1 MTQIVEPDL
10 AQPRLLQTIPNG
22 FTQTLGT
29 ILKSASTQVG
39 LRVNN
44 PPKRKDPRMLP
55 GRALLPQ
62 KRPSHEISRRSLLR
76 YAGGTLAAI
85 ALPRGAWAFDQ
96 TAGPIITTL
105 SEYMAAAAT
114 RVLPDEVME
123 SAKLHLLDTLAA
135 MISGID
141 LPPAVAAIRFARSN
155 SGPPVAT
162 VVGTNIT
169 CGAIDAAMVNGML
182 AHSDETDDSHAPS
195 QSHPG
200 CATIPAALAAGEQ
213 FGIDGTRLLRAIA
226 LGYDVGTRVTLAFG
240 GPRFQTDTHRDS
252 HATAG
257 VFCAAA
263 AAASAAKLNSQ
274 QMRWVLD
281 YTAQQTAG
289 IAAWKRDLE
298 HIEKSFVFAG
308 MPARNGVTAALLVQ
322 SGWTGVNDI
331 LSGSDNFLMAF
342 DPQAKPEVLIDHLGQ
357 RYEVVR
363 TNIKKWSVGS
373 PIQAPLDAM
382 EALLK
387 KHPFR
392 PEQVKKVV
400 VRSATQEAVIV
411 DNRTMPDLCLQYMIA
426 VMMVDGTASFRSA
439 HDQKRMQ
446 DPAILRERAKVD
458 LVPDQQLDQLLPKRV
473 AIVEVTLTD
482 GSQLTERVD
491 AVRGTAENPMTQDEV
506 VAKSRDLI
514 APTFGSATCNALID
528 KVLKLENVKN
538 IRELRPLLQKA

>member
-1 MTQIVEPDL
+1 
-10 AQPRLLQTIPNG
+10 
-22 FTQTLGT
+22 
-29 ILKSASTQVG
+29 
-39 LRVNN
+39 
-44 PPKRKDPRMLP
+44 
-55 GRALLPQ
+55 
-62 KRPSHEISRRSLLR
+62 
-76 YAGGTLAAI
+76 
-85 ALPRGAWAFDQ
+85 
-96 TAGPIITTL
+96 
-105 SEYMAAAAT
+105 MAAAAT
-114 RVLPDEVME
+114 RALPDEVMAN
-123 SAKLHLLDTLAA
+123 AKLHVLDTLAA

-155 SGPPVAT
+155 KGSPVAT

-169 CGAIDAAMVNGML
+169 CGAIDAAMANGML

-200 CATIPAALAAGEQ
+200 CVTISAALAAGEQ
-213 FGIDGTRLLRAIA
+213 FGIGGAHFLRAVA

-240 GPRFQTDTHRDS
+240 GAKFQTDTHRDS

-263 AAASAAKLNSQ
+263 AAASAAGLNSQ

-289 IAAWKRDLE
+289 IAAWKRDVE

-322 SGWTGVNDI
+322 SGWTGVDDI
-331 LSGSDNFLMAF
+331 MSGSDNFLMAF
-342 DPQAKPEVLIDHLGQ
+342 DPQANPSQLVDQLGH

-373 PIQAPLDAM
+373 PIQAPLDGM

-387 KHPFR
+387 KHSFR
-392 PEQVKKVV
+392 ADQVKKVV

-426 VMMVDGTASFRSA
+426 VMLVDGTASFRSA

-458 LVPDQQLDQLLPKRV
+458 LVPDEGLDRLLPKRV
-473 AIVEVTLTD
+473 AIVEITLTD
-482 GSQLTERVD
+482 GSRFTERVD
-491 AVRGTAENPMTQDEV
+491 AVRGTAENPMTPDEV
-506 VAKSRDLI
+506 IAKSRDLMVP
-514 APTFGSATCNALID
+514 ALGPATSRALIE
-528 KVLKLENVKN
+528 KVLALENVKN

>member
-1 MTQIVEPDL
+1 MHLDWASHPRKR
-10 AQPRLLQTIPNG
+10 QP
-22 FTQTLGT
+22 
-29 ILKSASTQVG
+29 
-39 LRVNN
+39 
-44 PPKRKDPRMLP
+44 
-55 GRALLPQ
+55 
-62 KRPSHEISRRSLLR
+62 HEISRRTLLG
-76 YAGGTLAAI
+76 YAGKALAAM
-85 ALPRGAWAFDQ
+85 ALPRSAWALGQ
-96 TAGPIITTL
+96 NAAPVITTL
-105 SEYMAAAAT
+105 SGYMAAAAT
-114 RVLPDEVME
+114 RALPDEVIA

-155 SGPPVAT
+155 SGSQVAT

-169 CGAIDAAMVNGML
+169 CGAIDAALANGML

-200 CATIPAALAAGEQ
+200 CAAIPAALAAGEQ
-213 FGIDGTRLLRAIA
+213 FGIDGTQFLRAIV

-240 GPRFQTDTHRDS
+240 GAKFQTETHHDS
-252 HATAG
+252 HSTAG

-263 AAASAAKLNSQ
+263 AAACAANLNSQ

-322 SGWTGVNDI
+322 SGWTGVDDI

-342 DPQAKPEVLIDHLGQ
+342 APQADPAELVDKLGQ

-387 KHPFR
+387 KYSFR

-411 DNRTMPDLCLQYMIA
+411 DNRVMPDLCLQHMIA
-426 VMMVDGTASFRSA
+426 VMLVDGTASFRSA

-446 DPAILRERAKVD
+446 DPTILRERAKVE
-458 LVPDQQLDQLLPKRV
+458 LVPDEGLDRLLPKRV

-482 GSQLTERVD
+482 GSHLTERVE
-491 AVRGTAENPMTQDEV
+491 AVRGTAENPMTQDEI

-514 APTFGSATCNALID
+514 APTLGSATCAALID
-528 KVLKLENVKN
+528 RVLKLENVKS

>member
-1 MTQIVEPDL
+1 MQL
-10 AQPRLLQTIPNG
+10 
-22 FTQTLGT
+22 
-29 ILKSASTQVG
+29 
-39 LRVNN
+39 
-44 PPKRKDPRMLP
+44 
-55 GRALLPQ
+55 
-62 KRPSHEISRRSLLR
+62 HEISRRSLLG
-76 YAGGTLAAI
+76 YAGKALVAI
-85 ALPRGAWAFDQ
+85 ALPRSAWGLGQNASP
-96 TAGPIITTL
+96 GPVITTL
-105 SEYMAAAAT
+105 SDYMAGAGT
-114 RVLPDEVME
+114 RALPDEVTA

-141 LPPAVAAIRFARSN
+141 LPPAIAAVRFARSN
-155 SGPPVAT
+155 SPSQVAT

-169 CGAIDAAMVNGML
+169 CGAIEAALANGML

-200 CATIPAALAAGEQ
+200 CAAIPAALAAGEQ
-213 FGIDGTRLLRAIA
+213 FGIDGTRFLRTIA
-226 LGYDVGTRVTLAFG
+226 LGYDVGTRVTMAFG
-240 GPRFQTDTHRDS
+240 GAKFQTDTHHDS
-252 HATAG
+252 HSTAG

-263 AAASAAKLNSQ
+263 AAASAANLNSQ

-298 HIEKSFVFAG
+298 HVEKSFVFAG

-322 SGWTGVNDI
+322 SGWTGVDDI

-342 DPQAKPEVLIDHLGQ
+342 SPQADPAILIDKLGQ

-382 EALLK
+382 ETLLK
-387 KHPFR
+387 KYSFR
-392 PEQVKKVV
+392 SEQVKKVV

-411 DNRTMPDLCLQYMIA
+411 DNRTMADICLQHMIA
-426 VMMVDGTASFRSA
+426 VMLVDGTASFRSA

-446 DPAILRERAKVD
+446 DPAILHERAKVD
-458 LVPDQQLDQLLPKRV
+458 LISDEGLDRLLPKRV
-473 AIVEVTLTD
+473 AIVEVTLSD
-482 GSQLTERVD
+482 GSQLTERVE
-491 AVRGTAENPMTQDEV
+491 AVRGTAENPMTQEEI

-514 APTFGSATCNALID
+514 APNLGSAKCAALID

-538 IRELRPLLQKA
+538 IRELRPLLQRG

>member
-1 MTQIVEPDL
+1 MASDSTQIL
-10 AQPRLLQTIPNG
+10 KK
-22 FTQTLGT
+22 TQ
-29 ILKSASTQVG
+29 SYQV
-39 LRVNN
+39 
-44 PPKRKDPRMLP
+44 
-55 GRALLPQ
+55 
-62 KRPSHEISRRSLLR
+62 SRRTLLG
-76 YAGGTLAAI
+76 YAGGVLAAL
-85 ALPRGAWAFDQ
+85 ALPQGAWAFGQ
-96 TAGPIITTL
+96 TAGPVITTL
-105 SEYMAAAAT
+105 SDYMAAAAT
-114 RVLPDEVME
+114 RALPDEVMA

-155 SGPPVAT
+155 GGPPVAT
-162 VVGTNIT
+162 VVGTNIS
-169 CGAIDAAMVNGML
+169 CGAIDAAMANGML

-200 CATIPAALAAGEQ
+200 CVTIPAALAAGEQ
-213 FGIDGTRLLRAIA
+213 FGIDGAHFLRAIA
-226 LGYDVGTRVTLAFG
+226 LGYDVGTRVTMAFG
-240 GPRFQTDTHRDS
+240 GARFQTDTHHDS

-263 AAASAAKLNSQ
+263 AAASAAGLNRQ
-274 QMRWVLD
+274 QMRWVID

-289 IAAWKRDLE
+289 IAAWKRDVE
-298 HIEKSFVFAG
+298 HVEKSFVFAG

-322 SGWTGVNDI
+322 SGWTGVDDI

-342 DPQAKPEVLIDHLGQ
+342 DPQANPSQLIDQLGE

-373 PIQAPLDAM
+373 PIQAPLDGM

-387 KHPFR
+387 KHSFR
-392 PEQVKKVV
+392 ADQVKKVV

-426 VMMVDGTASFRSA
+426 VMLVDGTASFRSA

-446 DPAILRERAKVD
+446 DSAILRERAKVE
-458 LVPDQQLDQLLPKRV
+458 LLPDEELDRLLPKRV

-482 GSQLTERVD
+482 GSRFTERID

-506 VAKSRDLI
+506 IAKSRDLM
-514 APTFGSATCNALID
+514 APTLGPETSNALIE
-528 KVLKLENVKN
+528 KVLALENVKN
-538 IRELRPLLQKA
+538 IRELRPLLQKV

>member
-1 MTQIVEPDL
+1 MRPDWTS
-10 AQPRLLQTIPNG
+10 LLQ
-22 FTQTLGT
+22 
-29 ILKSASTQVG
+29 K
-39 LRVNN
+39 
-44 PPKRKDPRMLP
+44 KRL
-55 GRALLPQ
+55 
-62 KRPSHEISRRSLLR
+62 HEVSRRRWLC
-76 YAGGTLAAI
+76 YAGGALAAA
-85 ALPRGAWAFDQ
+85 ALPRSAWA
-96 TAGPIITTL
+96 AGQNVVPVIRTL

-114 RVLPDEVME
+114 RTLPDEVVA
-123 SAKLHLLDTLAA
+123 SAKLHVLDTLAA
-135 MISGID
+135 MISGRD
-141 LPPAVAAIRFARSN
+141 LPPAVAAIRFARTSPA
-155 SGPPVAT
+155 SQVAT

-169 CGAIDAAMVNGML
+169 CGAIDAAMANGML

-200 CATIPAALAAGEQ
+200 CVAIPAALAAGEQ
-213 FGIDGTRLLRAIA
+213 FDIDGSRFLRAIA

-240 GPRFQTDTHRDS
+240 GAKFQTETHHDS

-257 VFCAAA
+257 IFCASAAA
-263 AAASAAKLNSQ
+263 ACAANLTSQ

-289 IAAWKRDLE
+289 IAAWKRDVE

-322 SGWTGVNDI
+322 SGWTGVDDI

-342 DPQAKPEVLIDHLGQ
+342 APQADPVVLIEDLGK

-373 PIQAPLDAM
+373 PIQAPLDGM

-387 KHPFR
+387 KHSFR
-392 PEQVKKVV
+392 AEQVKKVV

-411 DNRTMPDLCLQYMIA
+411 DNRSMPDLCLQYMIA
-426 VMMVDGTASFRSA
+426 VMLVDGTASFRAA

-446 DPAILRERAKVD
+446 DAAILRERAKVE
-458 LVPDQQLDQLLPKRV
+458 LVPDEGLDRLLPKRV

-482 GSQLTERVD
+482 GSHFTERVD

-506 VAKSRDLI
+506 IAKCSDLI
-514 APTFGSATCNALID
+514 APRLGSVGCAALID
-528 KVLKLENVKN
+528 RVLKLESVKS
-538 IRELRPLLQKA
+538 IRELRPVLQKA

>member
-1 MTQIVEPDL
+1 MGPDRTSLPLRTQ
-10 AQPRLLQTIPNG
+10 
-22 FTQTLGT
+22 
-29 ILKSASTQVG
+29 
-39 LRVNN
+39 
-44 PPKRKDPRMLP
+44 
-55 GRALLPQ
+55 
-62 KRPSHEISRRSLLR
+62 SHQLSRRSLLR
-76 YAGGTLAAI
+76 YAGGALAAA
-85 ALPRGAWAFDQ
+85 ALPRATWALAQ
-96 TAGPIITTL
+96 TAGPVITTL
-105 SEYMAAAAT
+105 GDYMAAAAT
-114 RVLPDEVME
+114 RPLPDEVIA

-141 LPPAVAAIRFARSN
+141 LPPAVAAIRFARS
-155 SGPPVAT
+155 STTSPVAT

-169 CGAIDAAMVNGML
+169 CGAIDAAMANGML

-200 CATIPAALAAGEQ
+200 CVTIPAALAAGEQ
-213 FGIDGTRLLRAIA
+213 FNVDGTKFLRAIA

-240 GPRFQTDTHRDS
+240 GAKFQTDTHHDS

-263 AAASAAKLNSQ
+263 AAACTANLNSQ

-322 SGWTGVNDI
+322 SGWTGVDDI
-331 LSGSDNFLMAF
+331 LSGSDNFLLAF
-342 DPQAKPEVLIDHLGQ
+342 APQADPQVLIDKLGE

-373 PIQAPLDAM
+373 PIQAPLDGM

-392 PEQVKKVV
+392 AEQVKKVV

-411 DNRTMPDLCLQYMIA
+411 DNRTMPDLCLQHMIA
-426 VMMVDGTASFRSA
+426 VMIVDGTASFHSA
-439 HDQKRMQ
+439 HDERRMH
-446 DPAILRERAKVD
+446 DPTILRERVKVELISD
-458 LVPDQQLDQLLPKRV
+458 EALDRLLPKRV
-473 AIVEVTLTD
+473 AIVEVTLND
-482 GSQLTERVD
+482 GTQLSERVD
-491 AVRGTAENPMTQDEV
+491 AVRGTAENPMTQDEI
-506 VAKSRDLI
+506 VAKCRDLI
-514 APTFGSATCNALID
+514 APTLGSGTCSALID
-528 KVLKLENVKN
+528 KVLKLENVKS

>member
-1 MTQIVEPDL
+1 MTLE
-10 AQPRLLQTIPNG
+10 
-22 FTQTLGT
+22 
-29 ILKSASTQVG
+29 
-39 LRVNN
+39 
-44 PPKRKDPRMLP
+44 KDQKMYLDRFS
-55 GRALLPQ
+55 RPQ
-62 KRPSHEISRRSLLR
+62 EMQHEISRRTLLE
-76 YAGGTLAAI
+76 YAGKALAMI
-85 ALPRGAWAFDQ
+85 ALPRGAWALAQ
-96 TAGPIITTL
+96 NAGPGPVITTL
-105 SEYMAAAAT
+105 SDYMSAAAT
-114 RVLPDEVME
+114 RTLPEEVIT

-141 LPPAVAAIRFARSN
+141 LPPAIAAIRFARTGSA
-155 SGPPVAT
+155 SPVAT

-169 CGAIDAAMVNGML
+169 CGPIDAALANGML

-200 CATIPAALAAGEQ
+200 CAVIPAALAAGER
-213 FGIDGTRLLRAIA
+213 FGIDGARFLRAIA
-226 LGYDVGTRVTLAFG
+226 LGYDVGTRVTMAFG
-240 GPRFQTDTHRDS
+240 GAKFQTDTHHDS
-252 HATAG
+252 HSTAG

-263 AAASAAKLNSQ
+263 AAACAANLNSQ

-298 HIEKSFVFAG
+298 HVEKSFVFAG
-308 MPARNGVTAALLVQ
+308 MPSRNGVTAALVVQ
-322 SGWTGVNDI
+322 SGWTGVDDI

-342 DPQAKPEVLIDHLGQ
+342 APQADPAVLIDKLGQ

-382 EALLK
+382 ETLLK
-387 KHPFR
+387 KYSFR
-392 PEQVKKVV
+392 AEQVKKVV

-411 DNRTMPDLCLQYMIA
+411 DNRTMPDICLQHMIA
-426 VMMVDGTASFRSA
+426 VMLVDGTASFRSA
-439 HDQKRMQ
+439 HDQKRMH

-458 LVPDQQLDQLLPKRV
+458 LISDEGLDRLLPKRV
-473 AIVEVTLTD
+473 AVVEVTLND
-482 GSQLTERVD
+482 GSHLTERVE
-491 AVRGTAENPMTQDEV
+491 AVRGTAENPMTQDEI

-514 APTFGSATCNALID
+514 APSFGSARCTALID
-528 KVLKLENVKN
+528 RILKIEDIKN

>member
-1 MTQIVEPDL
+1 MRLDCASL
-10 AQPRLLQTIPNG
+10 PRKGQS
-22 FTQTLGT
+22 Q
-29 ILKSASTQVG
+29 
-39 LRVNN
+39 
-44 PPKRKDPRMLP
+44 
-55 GRALLPQ
+55 
-62 KRPSHEISRRSLLR
+62 EISRRVLLR
-76 YAGGTLAAI
+76 YAGGALAAV
-85 ALPRGAWAFDQ
+85 ALPRSGWAFGKN
-96 TAGPIITTL
+96 AGPVITTM

-114 RVLPDEVME
+114 RVLPDEVTA
-123 SAKLHLLDTLAA
+123 STKLHLLDTLAA

-155 SGPPVAT
+155 SSSQVAT

-169 CGAIDAAMVNGML
+169 CSAIDAAMTNGML

-200 CATIPAALAAGEQ
+200 CVAIPAALAVGEQ
-213 FGIDGTRLLRAIA
+213 FGIDGAQFLRAIA

-240 GPRFQTDTHRDS
+240 GAKFQTETHHDS

-322 SGWTGVNDI
+322 SGWTGVDDI

-342 DPQAKPEVLIDHLGQ
+342 APQADPAELIDKLGQ

-382 EALLK
+382 EALRK
-387 KHPFR
+387 KHSFR

-411 DNRTMPDLCLQYMIA
+411 DNRTMPDLCLQHMIA
-426 VMMVDGTASFRSA
+426 VILIDGTASFRSA

-446 DPAILRERAKVD
+446 DPAILRERAKVE
-458 LVPDQQLDQLLPKRV
+458 LVPDQGLDRLLPKRV

-482 GSQLTERVD
+482 GSHLTERVD
-491 AVRGTAENPMTQDEV
+491 AVRGTAENPMTQDEI

-514 APTFGSATCNALID
+514 APTLGSTTCGALID
-528 KVLKLENVKN
+528 RVLKLENVGN

>member
-1 MTQIVEPDL
+1 MWYSMENKSRFAGDSKEISDTARQF
-10 AQPRLLQTIPNG
+10 R
-22 FTQTLGT
+22 TL
-29 ILKSASTQVG
+29 
-39 LRVNN
+39 
-44 PPKRKDPRMLP
+44 
-55 GRALLPQ
+55 
-62 KRPSHEISRRSLLR
+62 SRRSWLR
-76 YAGGTLAAI
+76 CAGTALAA
-85 ALPRGAWAFDQ
+85 AAVPRSAWAFGQ
-96 TAGPIITTL
+96 TASPVMTTL
-105 SEYMAAAAT
+105 SDYMSAAAT
-114 RVLPDEVME
+114 RALPDEVMA

-141 LPPAVAAIRFARSN
+141 LPPAVAAIRFARGS
-155 SGPPVAT
+155 SGSQVAT
-162 VVGTNIT
+162 VVGTNIS
-169 CGAIDAAMVNGML
+169 CGAIDAAMANGML

-200 CATIPAALAAGEQ
+200 CVTIPAALAAGEQ
-213 FGIDGTRLLRAIA
+213 FGIDGAHFLRAIA

-240 GPRFQTDTHRDS
+240 GAKFQTETHRDS

-263 AAASAAKLNSQ
+263 AAASAAGLSSQ

-281 YTAQQTAG
+281 YTAQQAAG
-289 IAAWKRDLE
+289 IAAWKRDVE

-322 SGWTGVNDI
+322 SGWTGVDDI
-331 LSGSDNFLMAF
+331 LSGADNFLMAF
-342 DPQAKPEVLIDHLGQ
+342 DPQANPAQLVDQLGQ

-373 PIQAPLDAM
+373 PIQAPLDGM

-387 KHPFR
+387 KHSFR
-392 PEQVKKVV
+392 ADQVKKVV

-426 VMMVDGTASFRSA
+426 VMLVDGTASFRSA

-446 DPAILRERAKVD
+446 DPAILGERAKVE
-458 LVPDQQLDQLLPKRV
+458 LVPDQELDRLLPKRV
-473 AIVEVTLTD
+473 AIVEVALTD
-482 GSQLTERVD
+482 GSHLTQRIE

-506 VAKSRDLI
+506 IAKSRDLM
-514 APTFGSATCNALID
+514 APALGPATCSALIER
-528 KVLKLENVKN
+528 VLTLENVKN

>member
-1 MTQIVEPDL
+1 
-10 AQPRLLQTIPNG
+10 
-22 FTQTLGT
+22 
-29 ILKSASTQVG
+29 
-39 LRVNN
+39 
-44 PPKRKDPRMLP
+44 MLP
-55 GRALLPQ
+55 ERTSPLREKQ
-62 KRPSHEISRRSLLR
+62 SREISRRHLLR
-76 YAGGTLAAI
+76 YAGGVLAAA
-85 ALPRGAWAFDQ
+85 ALPRMVWAFGQ
-96 TAGPIITTL
+96 SGGPVIVTL

-114 RVLPDEVME
+114 RAVPGEVMA

-155 SGPPVAT
+155 GGSPVAT
-162 VVGTNIT
+162 VVGTNIM
-169 CGAIDAAMVNGML
+169 CNAVDAAMTNGML

-200 CATIPAALAAGEQ
+200 CVAIPAALAAGER
-213 FGIDGTRLLRAIA
+213 FGIGGEHFLRAIA

-240 GPRFQTDTHRDS
+240 GAKFQTDTHRDS

-257 VFCAAA
+257 VFCAAGA
-263 AAASAAKLNSQ
+263 AACAANLNSQ

-289 IAAWKRDLE
+289 IAAWKRDVE

-308 MPARNGVTAALLVQ
+308 MPARNGTTAALLVQ
-322 SGWTGVNDI
+322 SGWTGIDDI

-342 DPQAKPEVLIDHLGQ
+342 DPQAKPEQLVDQLGQ

-373 PIQAPLDAM
+373 PIQAPLDGM

-387 KHPFR
+387 KHSFR
-392 PEQVKKVV
+392 AEQVKKIV

-411 DNRTMPDLCLQYMIA
+411 DNRSMPDLCLQYIIA
-426 VMMVDGTASFRSA
+426 VMLVDGTASFRSA

-446 DPAILRERAKVD
+446 DPAIQRERAKVE
-458 LVPDQQLDQLLPKRV
+458 LVPDPALDRLLPKRV
-473 AIVEVTLTD
+473 AIVEVTLSD
-482 GSQLTERVD
+482 GSRLSERVE

-506 VAKSRDLI
+506 VAKSRDLM
-514 APTFGSATCNALID
+514 APGLGSAPCNALIE
-528 KVLKLENVKN
+528 KIFTLEKVKN

>member
-1 MTQIVEPDL
+1 MRTDWMLFP
-10 AQPRLLQTIPNG
+10 PR
-22 FTQTLGT
+22 GT
-29 ILKSASTQVG
+29 SS
-39 LRVNN
+39 
-44 PPKRKDPRMLP
+44 
-55 GRALLPQ
+55 
-62 KRPSHEISRRSLLR
+62 RPTRRSLLR
-76 YAGGTLAAI
+76 YAGGALAMG
-85 ALPRGAWAFDQ
+85 ALPRGAWTLGK
-96 TAGPIITTL
+96 TAGPVITTL
-105 SEYMAAAAT
+105 SDYMAAAAT
-114 RVLPDEVME
+114 RALPDEVME

-155 SGPPVAT
+155 SGSPVAT
-162 VVGTNIT
+162 VVGTNTT
-169 CGAIDAAMVNGML
+169 CGAIDAAMTNGML

-200 CATIPAALAAGEQ
+200 CVVIPAALAAGEQ
-213 FGIDGTRLLRAIA
+213 FGIDGTRFLRAIA

-240 GPRFQTDTHRDS
+240 GAKFQTETHHDS

-263 AAASAAKLNSQ
+263 AAAGTANLNSQ

-322 SGWTGVNDI
+322 SGWTGVDDI
-331 LSGSDNFLMAF
+331 LAGSDNFLMAF
-342 DPQAKPEVLIDHLGQ
+342 APQADPAVLIDKLGQ

-382 EALLK
+382 ETLLK
-387 KHPFR
+387 KHSFR

-411 DNRTMPDLCLQYMIA
+411 DNRTMPDLCLQHMIA
-426 VMMVDGTASFRSA
+426 VMLVDGTASFRSA
-439 HDQKRMQ
+439 HDEKRMR
-446 DPAILRERAKVD
+446 DPAILRERAKVE
-458 LVPDQQLDQLLPKRV
+458 LVSDEGLDRLLPKRV

-482 GSQLTERVD
+482 GSHLTERVD
-491 AVRGTAENPMTQDEV
+491 AVRGTAENPMTLDEI

-514 APTFGSATCNALID
+514 APTLGSATCSALID
-528 KVLKLENVKN
+528 RVLKLENVKS